1 MSDHKSLLMEIL
13 QTEIQVKNYEDLER
27 VWGLLTN
34 YDMTRK
40 DLSDR
45 VNEVFLND

>member
-1 MSDHKSLLMEIL
+1 MEIL
-13 QTEIQVKNYEDLER
+13 QTEIQVKNYEEDLER

-45 VNEVFLND
+45 VNEVF